1 MSSQRK
7 KFVPL
12 DCPVCGLLFRDLND
26 SLQYLESGCCVACW
40 VGFVEPLQKLNKND
54 RYVPTRQEINGWKKK
69 IKKHN

>member
-26 SLQYLESGCCVACW
+26 SLQYLEYFHLLWNQYLMSGNQFWALLLW
-40 VGFVEPLQKLNKND
+40 LL
-54 RYVPTRQEINGWKKK
+54 
-69 IKKHN
+69 